1 MVLKCERITNPVW
14 HPYFIS
20 ISFFFLNPS
29 SQHNFKSPLYT
40 LNNQTGSQKICF
52 VSNKRFFSFLL
63 TGKIL
68 SLNWVVVYNLENV
81 GQKKKKKLIYHHYFI
96 ASKGSLNIKNH
107 MNTDSLKNKNNILHY
122 FLSSLEIKRNKALMS
137 TLLTITNTIKVQINF
152 PFLFFIFFYFVIIYY
167 YYFFNQDDKHLNI

>member
-1 MVLKCERITNPVW
+1 MDISKQALRKFVLSVIRGV
-14 HPYFIS
+14 
-20 ISFFFLNPS
+20 
-29 SQHNFKSPLYT
+29 
-40 LNNQTGSQKICF
+40 
-52 VSNKRFFSFLL
+52 FSFLL

-107 MNTDSLKNKNNILHY
+107 MNTDGLKNKNNILHY

-137 TLLTITNTIKVQINF
+137 TLLTITNTIKV
-152 PFLFFIFFYFVIIYY
+152 
-167 YYFFNQDDKHLNI
+167 